1 MKNLWSCPQCE
12 VRRLAELCQG
22 TWMSGLGAEDTLR
35 RAATLVAWT
44 CWGSKVVS
52 IGQRKLGFWLAF
64 AGKTQGA
71 RFGGKCAADMG
82 FNSILE
88 DTSLAGMCCILSVF
102 VLKIQNHFE
111 KSSWKVQK
119 HCQVSM
125 MQKCFMC
132 VAYLW
137 SDGPFRQA
145 VSLLFEVCCEW
156 SCHKFPSI
164 ESLEWPKPWVFAVR
178 GWHPTHLY
186 GD

>member
-1 MKNLWSCPQCE
+1 MWSPETCRALPGDLD
-12 VRRLAELCQG
+12 VRPRRWRHSSKSGHSGCVDLLRLESCIDPSEKTRILAGLCRKD
-22 TWMSGLGAEDTLR
+22 SR
-35 RAATLVAWT
+35 
-44 CWGSKVVS
+44 SKVWWQMCSWHGFQFHTRRHEFGRYVLYSVS
-52 IGQRKLGFWLAF
+52 FCLENPKPFW
-64 AGKTQGA
+64 
-71 RFGGKCAADMG
+71 
-82 FNSILE
+82 
-88 DTSLAGMCCILSVF
+88 
-102 VLKIQNHFE
+102 

-186 GD
+186 GDYKSWHKDSY